1 MSLIS
6 VAHAS
11 ESLESTAP
19 MSTGTSLMSLLPM
32 VLIFAI
38 FYFFL
43 IRPQVK
49 KQKVVENMIGGL
61 KKGDRVVAAGG
72 LYGAIHKIEDNI
84 IYLEISEGVRIKA
97 AKSSVTELL
106 SKDDKPVVESTT
118 KETPKAVKSTAKKP
132 AKIETKKLVKKPA
145 KSAVTKAKK
154 S

>member
-11 ESLESTAP
+11 ESLEAAAP

-49 KQKVVENMIGGL
+49 KQKVVENMIKDL

-72 LYGAIHKIEDNI
+72 LYGVVHKIEDNI
-84 IYLEISEGVRIKA
+84 IYLEISENVRIKA
-97 AKSSVTELL
+97 MKSSVTEVL
-106 SKDDKPVVESTT
+106 SKDGKAVAELAV
-118 KETPKAVKSTAKKP
+118 KEKPKAVKSAAKKP
-132 AKIETKKLVKKPA
+132 AKVETKKLVKKST
-145 KSAVTKAKK
+145 KSPVSKAKK

>member
-11 ESLESTAP
+11 ESVESVAP

-49 KQKVVENMIGGL
+49 KQKAVENMVGNL

-72 LYGAIHKIEDNI
+72 LYGSIHKIEGNV
-84 IYLEISEGVRIKA
+84 IYLEISENVRIKA
-97 AKSSVTELL
+97 LKSSVTEML
-106 SKDDKPVVESTT
+106 SKDDNPVVEEKVE
-118 KETPKAVKSTAKKP
+118 KEKSKAKSAEKKT
-132 AKIETKKLVKKPA
+132 AKIETKKLVKKT
-145 KSAVTKAKK
+145 TKPKTTKTKK
-154 S
+154 D

>member
-11 ESLESTAP
+11 ESVESVAP

-49 KQKVVENMIGGL
+49 KQKLVENMISNL

-72 LYGAIHKIEDNI
+72 LYGSIHKIEGDI

-97 AKSSVTELL
+97 MKSSVTEML
-106 SKDDKPVVESTT
+106 SKDDKPVVEKVE
-118 KETPKAVKSTAKKP
+118 KEKPKAKSVAKKP
-132 AKIETKKLVKKPA
+132 AKVETKKLVKKTA
-145 KSAVTKAKK
+145 KPKATKAKK
-154 S
+154 A

>member
-11 ESLESTAP
+11 ESVDAVAP

-49 KQKVVENMIGGL
+49 KQKAIENMVSNL
-61 KKGDRVVAAGG
+61 KKGDRVIAAGG
-72 LYGAIHKIEDNI
+72 LYGSIHKIEGNI

-97 AKSSVTELL
+97 MKSSVTEML
-106 SKDDKPVVESTT
+106 SKDDTPVVEKVEIENP
-118 KETPKAVKSTAKKP
+118 KEKSAAKKP
-132 AKIETKKLVKKPA
+132 AKIETKKLVKKT
-145 KSAVTKAKK
+145 TKAKTTK
-154 S
+154 SKKD